1 MNYKDIAEF
10 VAQQAEQKGATQVAI
25 TIHVQKNTRI
35 DVRDKKVEK
44 TKSGESRQLSLQ
56 VYMNGKFSRHTT
68 NRFDKNSLGVF
79 VEQAA
84 QATAFMQADPY
95 RKLPGRELCPNN
107 EPELDLY
114 DSFSVDITADQ
125 QLAIAMSAFDT
136 DVLKS
141 ENIISAQSSCSVVKT
156 EQYKLLSNGF
166 FGSFKNSYFSIS
178 ASVALQADNEK
189 RAEESEYIS
198 VLKHKDLPE
207 ASSLMEK
214 AYAKAV
220 AKVGEKKIETGEYDL
235 LIENRIASKFI
246 SILLGAMS
254 AAALDQRR
262 SFLEGKQEQLVLAPH
277 ITIVDDP
284 HIVGAHGSFWYDEE
298 GIAPKKRILIENGV
312 LKNIL
317 VDNYYGQKMNLDI
330 NSGAVGN
337 LIFSGK
343 TKPVPEMLSQAK
355 RVIHVTAFNGGNSNP
370 ATGDF
375 SFGISGMFWE
385 EGVKKNPVSE
395 MVITGNILDLCSQ
408 LTCLGNDPYSFAAM
422 KRPSMYFE
430 KVYCS
435 GM

>member
-1 MNYKDIAEF
+1 MNYKDIAKF

-68 NRFDKNSLGVF
+68 NRLDIDSLTVF

-84 QATAFMQADPY
+84 QATTFMQADPC
-95 RKLPGRELCPNN
+95 RKLPKRDLCPNN
-107 EPELDLY
+107 EPQLNLFDP
-114 DSFSVDITADQ
+114 FSANITADQ
-125 QLAIAMSAFDT
+125 QLALAMSAFDT
-136 DVLKS
+136 EVLKNES
-141 ENIISAQSSCSVVKT
+141 VISAQSTCSVAKT

-178 ASVALQADNEK
+178 TSVALQADSEK

-198 VLKHKDLPE
+198 VLKYKDLPN

-214 AYAKAV
+214 AYERAV
-220 AKVGEKKIETGEYDL
+220 AKVGERKIETGEYNL
-235 LIENRIASKFI
+235 LIENRVASKFI

-262 SFLEGKQEQLVLAPH
+262 SFLEGKQGQLILAPH

-284 HIVGAHGSFWYDEE
+284 HIEGAHGSFWYDEE

-317 VDNYYGQKMNLDI
+317 VDNYYGQKMNLEV

-343 TKPVPEMLSQAK
+343 TKSVSDILSQAK
-355 RVIHVTAFNGGNSNP
+355 RVIQVTAFNGGNSNP

-385 EGVKKNPVSE
+385 EGQKKNPVSE